1 MRVLHDSHGRSV
13 RYLRLSVT
21 DRCNL
26 RCLYCRSNARRRCIP
41 HAQVLRYEEMARIV
55 GIAAALGIGKVRLTG
70 GEPFARKGCEAFLA
84 MLRGRFPDMDL
95 CVTTNGTLLEPY
107 IPLLRRIKMSAVNL
121 SLDSFDRATFARVTG
136 RDMLPSVLS
145 ALDGLL
151 AAGIRVKINV
161 VAMRG
166 ANDGQM
172 DDFVHAARNMPL
184 DLRFI
189 EFMPMGSGTL
199 WSPENFWSA
208 DDIREEAARRARLIP
223 VEADALGAEAESGPA
238 RMYRIEGGLGRM
250 GFISPLT
257 NHFCLIC
264 NRLRL
269 TSEGALRT
277 CLFADKEYRLRGMLR
292 HPRITD
298 EALAAVIRRA
308 CADKPVGA
316 DLLRARREG
325 AAVAARQMVGIGG

>member
-1 MRVLHDSHGRSV
+1 MRALFDGHGRTV

-26 RCLYCRSNARRRCIP
+26 RCLYCRSNVMQRCIP
-41 HAQVLRYEEMARIV
+41 HSQVLRYEEITRMV
-55 GIAAALGIGKVRLTG
+55 GIAASLGVRKVRLTG
-70 GEPFARKGCEAFLA
+70 GEPFARKGCDGFLA
-84 MLRGRFPDMDL
+84 MLHERFPDLD
-95 CVTTNGTLLEPY
+95 VRITTNGTLLAPH
-107 IPLLRRIKMSAVNL
+107 IPLLRHVRVRAVNL

-136 RDMLPSVLS
+136 RDLLPQVLA
-145 ALDGLL
+145 ALDALL

-166 ANDGQM
+166 VNDGQM

-189 EFMPMGSGTL
+189 EFMPMGSATP
-199 WSPENFWSA
+199 WSVENFWSTA
-208 DDIREEAARRARLIP
+208 DIQAEAERRARLIP
-223 VEADALGAEAESGPA
+223 ATADAAESGPA
-238 RMYRIEGGLGRM
+238 RVYRIAGGLGRL

-257 NHFCLIC
+257 NHFCLSC

-269 TSEGALRT
+269 TSDGALRT
-277 CLFADKEYRLRGMLR
+277 CLFADKEYRLRGLLR
-292 HPRITD
+292 QPRITD
-298 EALAAVIRRA
+298 ETIVRVIRRA

-316 DLLRARREG
+316 ELLRARRG
-325 AAVAARQMVGIGG
+325 AAVAVKQMVGIGG

>member
-1 MRVLHDSHGRSV
+1 MYDQANRDIHC
-13 RYLRLSVT
+13 LRLSLT
-21 DRCNL
+21 ESCNL
-26 RCLYCRSNARRRCIP
+26 RCCYCRP
-41 HAQVLRYEEMARIV
+41 QEP
-55 GIAAALGIGKVRLTG
+55 AALPPQELTDAELLHLVQLFAACGIDTLRLTG
-70 GEPFARKGCEAFLA
+70 GEPLLRAGVPQLTARLKAVPGIRKVTL
-84 MLRGRFPDMDL
+84 
-95 CVTTNGTLLEPY
+95 TTNGTLLEPH
-107 IPLLRRIKMSAVNL
+107 IPLLRRIGVSAVNL
-121 SLDSFDRATFARVTG
+121 SLDSFDRETFARVTG
-136 RDMLPSVLS
+136 RDLLPPVLA

-151 AAGIRVKINV
+151 AAGVRVKINV

-166 ANDGQM
+166 VNDGQM
-172 DDFVHAARNMPL
+172 DDFVHAARTMPL

-223 VEADALGAEAESGPA
+223 VSPDEPGAEAESGPA
-238 RMYRIEGGLGRM
+238 RMYRIEGGQGRL

-257 NHFCLIC
+257 NHFCLTC

-277 CLFADKEYRLRGMLR
+277 CLFADKEYRLRGLLR

-298 EALAAVIRRA
+298 EILAGVIRRA

-316 DLLRARREG
+316 DLLRARRAG
-325 AAVAARQMVGIGG
+325 AAVADRQMVGIGG